1 MKKIGVLALQGAV
14 SEHLERLER
23 LGNVEAL
30 AVKYAEE
37 LEGLDG
43 LVIPGGEST
52 AIGLLLKNYGLI
64 MPIQEKVR
72 GGMGVWGTCA
82 GMILLAKELADDDT
96 QHLGLMDI
104 CVRRNAY
111 GRQLESFSTQA
122 QVPDV
127 SEKPVPLVFI
137 RAPYV
142 ERAGKDVKILL
153 TVRGNIVACR
163 ERNML
168 ATSFHPE
175 LTDDLSFHR
184 YFVNQ
189 ICNH

>member
-1 MKKIGVLALQGAV
+1 M
-14 SEHLERLER
+14 ERLER

-64 MPIQEKVR
+64 KPIQEKVR

-96 QHLGLMDI
+96 RHLGLMDI

-142 ERAGKDVKILL
+142 ERAGKDVEILL

-175 LTDDLSFHR
+175 LTEDLSFHR
-184 YFVNQ
+184 YFVDQ
-189 ICNH
+189 ICNQ